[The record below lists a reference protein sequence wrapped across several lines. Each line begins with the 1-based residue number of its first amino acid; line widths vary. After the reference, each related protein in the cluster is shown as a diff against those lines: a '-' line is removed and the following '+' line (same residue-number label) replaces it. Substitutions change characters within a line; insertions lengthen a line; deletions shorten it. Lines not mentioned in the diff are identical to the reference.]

1 VRCGERLRLCAK
13 IFCWRA
19 RPIALKLRSFRRR
32 FSDVEVNRAAKSF
45 QIKVW
50 SASLLSIKQL
60 CAKATPSRRD
70 FSQLAS
76 RFS

>member
-1 VRCGERLRLCAK
+1 LRKNFLLACAADCAK
-13 IFCWRA
+13 I
-19 RPIALKLRSFRRR
+19 ALFSPPL
-32 FSDVEVNRAAKSF
+32 SDVDVNRAAKSF

-70 FSQLAS
+70 FSLFAS